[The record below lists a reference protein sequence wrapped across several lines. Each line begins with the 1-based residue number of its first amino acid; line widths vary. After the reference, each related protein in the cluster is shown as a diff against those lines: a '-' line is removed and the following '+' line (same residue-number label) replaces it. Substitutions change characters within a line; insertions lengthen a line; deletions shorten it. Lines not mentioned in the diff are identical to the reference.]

1 MNARSVKPH
10 ERPQEQPHICA
21 ATSPPAFKTIRDHDE
36 HKSGGKNQFRN
47 ALPMVMI
54 WLLITFRYFTTG
66 TQNGLGKKKI
76 VVKKK
81 KKTKG
86 RICAMLT
93 VTTKHLPE
101 LQCSVTIILCRT
113 VMFSARGLVGGA
125 GSSEKEMR
133 KRTKPNKFCSSGTFQ
148 VIIKQVCY
156 TTFSKKMC
164 SKANMITFLF
174 KKLNHQGVLCK
185 KIMCKIYPCMDFKN

>member
-1 MNARSVKPH
+1 MPGPLGHTNDHKNSH
-10 ERPQEQPHICA
+10 TSNCA
-21 ATSPPAFKTIRDHDE
+21 APSPPAFKTIRDHDE
-36 HKSGGKNQFRN
+36 HKFGGKNQFRN

-54 WLLITFRYFTTG
+54 RLLITFRYFTIG
-66 TQNGLGKKKI
+66 TQNGLGKKII
-76 VVKKK
+76 VIKK

-113 VMFSARGLVGGA
+113 VMFSARGLVGGW
-125 GSSEKEMR
+125 GSRLKRKCVKEQNQTSFVHQVHFKSSLSR
-133 KRTKPNKFCSSGTFQ
+133 SATQCSA
-148 VIIKQVCY
+148 
-156 TTFSKKMC
+156 KKMC